1 MKKSRKLTISIILL
15 LIFMTVGYLLLLLAY
30 SGARWIALIVFL
42 VYIFVFVVYFLIK
55 TTRPLI
61 KALKEKEKYT

>member
-42 VYIFVFVVYFLIK
+42 VYIFVAYFLIK

>member
-30 SGARWIALIVFL
+30 SGPRWIALIVFL
-42 VYIFVFVVYFLIK
+42 VYIFVVYFLIK
-55 TTRPLI
+55 TTGPLI

>member
-15 LIFMTVGYLLLLLAY
+15 LIFMTVSYLLLLLAY
-30 SGARWIALIVFL
+30 SGARWIVLIVFL
-42 VYIFVFVVYFLIK
+42 VYIFVVYFLIK

>member
-30 SGARWIALIVFL
+30 SGARWIVLIVFL
-42 VYIFVFVVYFLIK
+42 VYIFVVYLVIK
-55 TTRPLI
+55 TTTPLI

>member
-42 VYIFVFVVYFLIK
+42 VYIFVVYFLIK
-55 TTRPLI
+55 TTRHLI

>member
-30 SGARWIALIVFL
+30 SGARWIVLIVFL
-42 VYIFVFVVYFLIK
+42 VYIFVVYFLIK

>member
-42 VYIFVFVVYFLIK
+42 VYIFVVYFLIK

>member
-30 SGARWIALIVFL
+30 SGARWIVLIVFL
-42 VYIFVFVVYFLIK
+42 VYIFVVYFLIK
-55 TTRPLI
+55 TTRPLT

>member
-15 LIFMTVGYLLLLLAY
+15 LIFMTVGYLLLFLAY

-42 VYIFVFVVYFLIK
+42 VYIFVVYFLIK

>member
-30 SGARWIALIVFL
+30 SGPRWIALIVFL
-42 VYIFVFVVYFLIK
+42 VYIFVVYFLIK

>member
-30 SGARWIALIVFL
+30 SGARWIVLIVFL
-42 VYIFVFVVYFLIK
+42 VYIFVVYFLIK
-55 TTRPLI
+55 TTRRLI